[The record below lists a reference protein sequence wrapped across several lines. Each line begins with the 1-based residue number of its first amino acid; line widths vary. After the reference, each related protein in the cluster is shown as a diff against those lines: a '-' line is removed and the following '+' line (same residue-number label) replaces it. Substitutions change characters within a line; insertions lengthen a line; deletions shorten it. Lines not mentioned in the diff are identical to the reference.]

1 MVQKFKVQKVQELEV
16 VIALVL
22 NSGKGFIDYFKK
34 AGQQKTTI
42 NAQGQT

>member
-1 MVQKFKVQKVQELEV
+1 MVQKFKVQKVQEFKV

-22 NSGKGFIDYFKK
+22 KCGKGFIDYFKK

-42 NAQGQT
+42 NAQNQT